1 MTWPA
6 RKPFA
11 ERQLKRWSAQWEK
24 SKTRDVPDVD
34 RLAEILHRNI
44 PEQNEV
50 TLVHGDF
57 HLNNV
62 ITDPAEGRIVCR
74 RRLGAVHV
82 GGAARGSRCATRV
95 LAGSR

>member
-1 MTWPA
+1 M
-6 RKPFA
+6 
-11 ERQLKRWSAQWEK
+11 
-24 SKTRDVPDVD
+24 
-34 RLAEILHRNI
+34 AEILHRNI

-62 ITDPAEGRIVCR
+62 ITDPVEGRIV
-74 RRLGAVHV
+74 AVV
-82 GGAARGSRCATRV
+82 DWELCTLGAARGSRCTARV